1 MKRVRL
7 PALLV
12 LIPAALALIP
22 SLSSCLSCR
31 EKRLREFRSATL
43 VGMVY
48 DQDQKPCAGAW
59 ITVDGGQGPQT
70 DINGR
75 FVIDALERGD
85 HRIGVGKE
93 GFESLETQVSFVDR
107 TQVLYLR
114 VISFNQLLRQA
125 EEALD
130 RRKLQEA
137 DGLLRRAEALN
148 SEDPVGL
155 YLRAVYFLRLE
166 DTEQAIGLLQ
176 KILAR
181 GQRLPAILLTL
192 ADIYQYRLK
201 DAAQAADYLR
211 QYLRAEDDPDIR
223 ARLAELEGRA
233 AQ

>member
-1 MKRVRL
+1 MKRLRLPVLLVLL
-7 PALLV
+7 PALAMVGLS
-12 LIPAALALIP
+12 A
-22 SLSSCLSCR
+22 SSCLSYR
-31 EKRLREFRSATL
+31 QRQLREFRSATL
-43 VGMVY
+43 VGMVF
-48 DQDQKPCAGAW
+48 DQDQRPCAAAL
-59 ITVDGGQGPQT
+59 ITVDGRQGPRT

-85 HRIGVGKE
+85 HRIGVSKQ
-93 GFESLETQVSFVDR
+93 GFEALETKVSFVDR

-114 VISFNQLLRQA
+114 VVSFSQLLRQA

-137 DGLLRRAEALN
+137 DGLLRRAEALD

-166 DTEQAIGLLQ
+166 DPEQAVGLLQ

-181 GQRLPAILLTL
+181 GQRLPAVLLTL

-201 DAAQAADYLR
+201 DEARAAGLLKE
-211 QYLRAEDDPDIR
+211 YLRAEDDPDVR
-223 ARLAELEGRA
+223 ARLAELEGRN

>member
-1 MKRVRL
+1 MKRLRMPV
-7 PALLV
+7 LLV
-12 LIPAALALIP
+12 LLLAL
-22 SLSSCLSCR
+22 SLSSCVSYQER
-31 EKRLREFRSATL
+31 RLREFNSAPL

-48 DQDQKPCAGAW
+48 DQEQKPCVAAL
-59 ITVDGGQGPQT
+59 ISVDGREGPRT

-75 FVIDALERGD
+75 FVIDALQRGD
-85 HRIGVGKE
+85 HRLKVSKE
-93 GFESLETQVSFVDR
+93 GFEPLEVPLSFVDR

-114 VISFNQLLRQA
+114 VVSFNQLLRQA

-137 DGLLRRAEALN
+137 DGLLRRAEAL
-148 SEDPVGL
+148 SAEDPIGL

-166 DTEQAIGLLQ
+166 DIEQAIGLLQ

-181 GQRLPAILLTL
+181 GQRLPAVLLSL
-192 ADIYQYRLK
+192 ADIYQYRLQ

-223 ARLAELEGRA
+223 ARLAELEG
-233 AQ
+233 QKKP

>member
-1 MKRVRL
+1 MMRLRL
-7 PALLV
+7 PVLLV
-12 LIPAALALIP
+12 LLVFLLAL
-22 SLSSCLSCR
+22 SSSSCVSYR
-31 EKRLREFRSATL
+31 ERRLREFRSAAL

-48 DQDQKPCAGAW
+48 DQEQKPCAAAQL
-59 ITVDGGQGPQT
+59 TVDGRKGPQS

-85 HRIGVGKE
+85 HRIGVSKE
-93 GFESLETQVSFVDR
+93 GFEPLETQVSFVDR

-114 VISFNQLLRQA
+114 VVSFNQLLRQA

-148 SEDPVGL
+148 SEDPVEL

-181 GQRLPAILLTL
+181 GKRLPAVLLSL

-201 DAAQAADYLR
+201 DDAQAASFLREYLR
-211 QYLRAEDDPDIR
+211 TEDDPDIR
-223 ARLAELEGRA
+223 VRLAELEGRS